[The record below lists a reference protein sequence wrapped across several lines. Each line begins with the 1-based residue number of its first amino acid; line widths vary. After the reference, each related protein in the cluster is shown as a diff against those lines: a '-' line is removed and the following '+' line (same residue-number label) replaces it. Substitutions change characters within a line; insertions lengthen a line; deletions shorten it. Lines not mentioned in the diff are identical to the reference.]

1 MVNGD
6 VGSIVGWL
14 VAIIALSF
22 VMQELQ
28 VYRAITEVENYLGI
42 LRAAR
47 DRALSALREQFRRYR
62 ESDSEA
68 DLDKRIYRLVEVK
81 LIPPTDLDPYGI
93 VKKLKHILMVGEES
107 IEREVSLAAPKAAA
121 HEVKNLVVMAEI
133 ARALNEVY
141 KQLNHYYLIAR
152 RFKSLWLLMQLNAVM
167 PFIMEEVRAIEG
179 AVEAFRKALPIGD
192 SAGPL
197 VATFLM
203 RKYGVE
209 HFFEPAKD
217 TVVAK
222 VTAKGKDLYVVKAKG
237 PGGTTGHYDDAVEW
251 VFQRAKPSVIVT
263 VDAALKYEGEPSG
276 IVAHGYGVAI
286 GGVGVEKYGIE
297 EVASRHSVPLYAV
310 LIKMSE
316 SEALSIMTEEI
327 YRGVREAVSIV
338 EEIIEKAPEGS
349 TILLIGVGNTVGVPQ

>member
-1 MVNGD
+1 MNGD
-6 VGSIVGWL
+6 ASSIMWWFL
-14 VAIIALSF
+14 AIVVFSF
-22 VMQELQ
+22 LMQELQ
-28 VYRAITEVENYLGI
+28 VYRAIAEVENYLGI

-47 DRALSALREQFRRYR
+47 DRALLALRSQFKRYR
-62 ESDSEA
+62 GSSSNDA
-68 DLDKRIYRLVEVK
+68 DLDRMMHKLVEARI
-81 LIPPTDLDPYGI
+81 IPPTSLDPYGI
-93 VKKLKHILMVGEES
+93 VKKLKHVLRIGEES
-107 IEREVSLAAPKAAA
+107 TERDVLSAAPEAAA
-121 HEVKNLVVMAEI
+121 HEVKNLVVMVEI

-152 RFKSLWLLMQLNAVM
+152 RFKSLWLLMQLNAIM
-167 PFIMEEVRAIEG
+167 PFVMEEVRAIEG
-179 AVEAFRKALPIGD
+179 AVEAFKKMVPIGD

-197 VATFLM
+197 VAAFLM

-209 HFFEPAKD
+209 FSFEPVKD
-217 TVVAK
+217 TIVVK
-222 VTAKGKDLYVVKAKG
+222 TTVKGRDLYVIKAKG

-276 IVAHGYGVAI
+276 MVIHGVGVAI

-297 EVASRHSVPLYAV
+297 EVAAKYSVPLYAV

-316 SEALSIMTEEI
+316 SEALSVMTEEV

-338 EEIIEKAPEGS
+338 EETIEKTPEGA
-349 TILLIGVGNTVGVPQ
+349 TILLIGVGNTVGVP